1 MVFNSVSSC
10 VFANFAAMRCRINS
24 RFCLG
29 GWCVAF
35 CIDVVEE
42 KVIVVCKQGVSVGL
56 VPLMFLIGECGVFRS
71 FVVVLLLVEEFVA
84 VLPERFEE
92 IHPYHV
98 L

>member
-1 MVFNSVSSC
+1 M
-10 VFANFAAMRCRINS
+10 
-24 RFCLG
+24 
-29 GWCVAF
+29 
-35 CIDVVEE
+35 
-42 KVIVVCKQGVSVGL
+42 IVVCKQSVSVGL
-56 VPLMFLIGECGVFRS
+56 VPLMFLVGECGVFGS